1 MVVFFQTI
9 TWEFP
14 TCLTELSLYAATEI
28 TFPWLENQADFPVHT
43 CLQNGGRKEKQGQVE
58 EIRKNVQYRRWQSIQ
73 LEFWNYSG
81 LLDALLDYKSYMEC
95 HNSDL
100 NADKNKKYEAV
111 RVKLASK
118 YMHDTSMFGPEK
130 IEPISEGDNRDK
142 DLKKCEDDKAKIRK
156 GYSRVLDKIK
166 SLRQKFSNAV
176 KNRHTFR
183 V

>member
-1 MVVFFQTI
+1 
-9 TWEFP
+9 
-14 TCLTELSLYAATEI
+14 
-28 TFPWLENQADFPVHT
+28 
-43 CLQNGGRKEKQGQVE
+43 
-58 EIRKNVQYRRWQSIQ
+58 
-73 LEFWNYSG
+73 
-81 LLDALLDYKSYMEC
+81 MEC

-130 IEPISEGDNRDK
+130 IEPISEGDNRNTY
-142 DLKKCEDDKAKIRK
+142 LKKCEDDKAKIRK